1 METNRECSG
10 RLVDRIQQASRARGL
25 RRQTAASYAR
35 WIARYIAFHGKHPAL
50 MGENDIL
57 GFLHSLETDAGVSA
71 STRNQA
77 LTALLFL
84 YQSVLGRQLDWQGRT
99 LLARPSPAPTCTRRR
114 QEVRT
119 RLAGIIQSRLSLR
132 P

>member
-1 METNRECSG
+1 MESNRETPAP
-10 RLVDRIQQASRARGL
+10 RLVDRIVQAGRERGL

-35 WIARYIAFHGKHPAL
+35 WIARFIAFHGKHPAL
-50 MGENDIL
+50 MGETEIL
-57 GFLHSLETDAGVSA
+57 AFLAALEADAGVSA
-71 STRNQA
+71 STHNQA

-99 LLARPSPAPTCTRRR
+99 LLAKAGPAPACGDRRR
-114 QEVRT
+114 EVRA
-119 RLAGIIQSRLSLR
+119 RLARITPSRRLR